1 MRKKSKD
8 NVAFSKSA
16 LKISLKHLIQN
27 CNFMPGN
34 SLLTQKIS
42 ITMGIEP
49 APFWANI
56 FLCTY
61 EIEYISEHYF
71 K

>member
-56 FLCTY
+56 F
-61 EIEYISEHYF
+61 
-71 K
+71 